1 MGTSGNHTIINMVY
15 KRFVEAGRVALVTS
29 GKNNGK
35 LAVIVDVI
43 DTRRVLIDNPVNGLP
58 RQMERLQ
65 NLNLTDIKINIPHGA
80 RGGAVKKAY
89 AEADV
94 NGTWEKSA
102 WAKKLKQK
110 ETRKG
115 LSDFDRF
122 KVKVHKQRK
131 VRILKAAKK
140 ASK

>member
-1 MGTSGNHTIINMVY
+1 M
-15 KRFVEAGRVALVTS
+15 ALVTN
-29 GKNNGK
+29 GKNKGK
-35 LAVIVDVI
+35 LAVVVDVI
-43 DTRRVLIDNPVNGLP
+43 DTRRVLVDNPVNKLP

-65 NLNLTDIKINIPHGA
+65 NLNLTDIKIDIPHGA
-80 RGGAVKKAY
+80 RGGAVTKAY
-89 AEADV
+89 NEADV

-110 ETRKG
+110 EVRRG

-122 KVKVHKQRK
+122 KVKVLKQRK

-140 ASK
+140 AAK